1 MSSMIYTTNNNIPYS
16 WKICRFGKL
25 KSAKISYSH
34 IYVWRSH
41 QILIPANIS
50 GYTVLPFIV
59 VQWSVI
65 HAHLYNIIH
74 RSEFLKEKDRSK
86 TVPPLSAG
94 PSTASA
100 AACSQTSINS
110 SGAGS
115 SLSRPQELAS
125 MSSTPQIKP
134 YTRKRPRDTS
144 NEFFSASSKV
154 FVPSSS
160 SIEGDCSIGG
170 GAVRSEAVTVSLEV
184 KPYVRKRKIKPKINE
199 KSTS

>member
-1 MSSMIYTTNNNIPYS
+1 M
-16 WKICRFGKL
+16 
-25 KSAKISYSH
+25 
-34 IYVWRSH
+34 
-41 QILIPANIS
+41 LI
-50 GYTVLPFIV
+50 FIV
-59 VQWSVI
+59 C
-65 HAHLYNIIH
+65 

-94 PSTASA
+94 PSTAA
-100 AACSQTSINS
+100 AAASNQTSVNS

-144 NEFFSASSKV
+144 NGIFSASSKV

>member
-1 MSSMIYTTNNNIPYS
+1 MIYTTNNI
-16 WKICRFGKL
+16 
-25 KSAKISYSH
+25 
-34 IYVWRSH
+34 
-41 QILIPANIS
+41 
-50 GYTVLPFIV
+50 LPFIV
-59 VQWSVI
+59 VQFMLFI
-65 HAHLYNIIH
+65 HVPVVQLMLFIIFMIIIMR

-94 PSTASA
+94 PSTAAA
-100 AACSQTSINS
+100 AACNQTSINS

-134 YTRKRPRDTS
+134 YTRKRPRDAN
-144 NEFFSASSKV
+144 NELFSESAKV

-160 SIEGDCSIGG
+160 SIEGDCSVGG
-170 GAVRSEAVTVSLEV
+170 GAVRSEAVIVPLEV
-184 KPYVRKRKIKPKINE
+184 KPYVRKRKIKSKINE